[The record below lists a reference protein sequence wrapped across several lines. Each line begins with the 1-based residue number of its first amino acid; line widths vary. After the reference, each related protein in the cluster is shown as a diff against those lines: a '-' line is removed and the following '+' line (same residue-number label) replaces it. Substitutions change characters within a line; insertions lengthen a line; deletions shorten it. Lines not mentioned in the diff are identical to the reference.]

1 MLKEMANFG
10 KKLVESGL
18 VNSHFGNIS
27 VRVSNKMLITKRGAM
42 LDEISEG
49 SVVEID
55 LEESKSFDMDASVE
69 AMVHKEIYESTSA
82 LAIIHA
88 HPTYAVVE
96 SLILS
101 QDKIKPMDCEGLHFL
116 HEIPIVDGETGSKEL
131 ASEVSS
137 VLRDYKGVIVRGHG
151 TFSTGKTLEE
161 AYIITSII
169 EHSCQIKYLCSMV
182 TQCC

>member
-10 KKLVESGL
+10 KKLVDNGL
-18 VNSHFGNIS
+18 VSSHFGNIS
-27 VRVSNKMLITKRGAM
+27 VRVSNKMIITKRGAM

-55 LEESKSFDMDASVE
+55 LGEPKRFDMDASME
-69 AMVHKEIYESTSA
+69 AMVHKEIYRGTSA
-82 LAIIHA
+82 LAVIHA

-101 QDKIKPMDCEGLHFL
+101 QDKITPMDCEGLYFL
-116 HEIPIVDGETGSKEL
+116 HEIPIVEGETGSKQL
-131 ASEVSS
+131 ASEVSTM
-137 VLRDYKGVIVRGHG
+137 LRGHKGVIVMGHG

-161 AYIITSII
+161 AYIITSMI
-169 EHSCQIKYLCSMV
+169 EHSCKIKYLCSMV
-182 TQCC
+182 MR

>member
-1 MLKEMANFG
+1 
-10 KKLVESGL
+10 
-18 VNSHFGNIS
+18 
-27 VRVSNKMLITKRGAM
+27 M

-55 LEESKSFDMDASVE
+55 LEAPKSFDTDASME
-69 AMVHKEIYESTSA
+69 ATVHMEIYRGTPD

-101 QDKIKPMDCEGLHFL
+101 QDKIKPMDCEGLYIL
-116 HEIPIVDGETGSKEL
+116 HEIPIVEGKTGSKQL
-131 ASEVSS
+131 ASEVSTM
-137 VLRDYKGVIVRGHG
+137 LRDHKGVIVRGHG

-161 AYIITSII
+161 AYIITSMI
-169 EHSCQIKYLCSMV
+169 EHSCKIKYLCSMV
-182 TQCC
+182 MR